1 MSLKLAPFFLYDNFV
16 FSLSVF
22 IIHLGQ
28 ELILFPWKAIA
39 QSHPDLFCLYVTYL
53 PAFIPSQGWRSTYCP
68 DLFLC
73 AWLAWSFDFQR
84 NTLDREIDV
93 STFYC
98 LWEVS
103 SYLLI
108 FFDEKCWVLESK
120 VSFYSKSFL
129 NPFLELIFLSLFL
142 KSNYNWKSMTPSK
155 MLTLQHANYLG
166 DHFLWEIPSFQLFCQ
181 IWVPFP
187 NSWF

>member
-93 STFYC
+93 C
-98 LWEVS
+98 LHFTV
-103 SYLLI
+103 
-108 FFDEKCWVLESK
+108 FEKCLPIYWFSLT
-120 VSFYSKSFL
+120 KSVGSWSLKFHSTL
-129 NPFLELIFLSLFL
+129 NLSL
-142 KSNYNWKSMTPSK
+142 
-155 MLTLQHANYLG
+155 
-166 DHFLWEIPSFQLFCQ
+166 IPF
-181 IWVPFP
+181 
-187 NSWF
+187 